1 MPSKPPPIERQLIL
15 AQDQRRKYGSRLTFQ
30 VKRSAY
36 IGDLEN
42 VTLLLPEGT
51 LAIIQPGQL
60 LESDG
65 GKHYEM
71 EIIGFP
77 TASEAERAGM
87 QMAQTLLLCAISLN
101 FGLRLSYH
109 THEPPAVFDR
119 TVSAGAFMSASVYSY
134 FPQEIVLNEFEK
146 ALAAPL
152 RDRRLLLSMELL
164 AASALES
171 NDRARFVMAVSALEP
186 LAEQQQ
192 LGPEVSNVVD
202 SLCTQLDADA
212 SVPENLRQS
221 IRGRLL
227 QLKTES
233 VRQALKR
240 LCGRW
245 FPSDPNAWTH
255 IDRVYALRSELLH
268 EGRPQDLDVLLRE
281 ETRSIT
287 NYLRRIY
294 QQEYG
299 YTLRAPTAA

>member
-1 MPSKPPPIERQLIL
+1 MPRKPPLNERRLIL
-15 AQDQRRKYGSRLTFQ
+15 ARDQRRKYGSRLTFQ
-30 VKRSAY
+30 VQRSVY

-51 LAIIQPGQL
+51 LATIQPGQL
-60 LESDG
+60 LESEG
-65 GKHYEM
+65 GKRYEM
-71 EIIGFP
+71 EIVGFP
-77 TASEAERAGM
+77 TASEAESAGM
-87 QMAQTLLLCAISLN
+87 QMAQALLLCAISLD

-109 THEPPAVFDR
+109 SHEPPAVFDR
-119 TVSAGAFMSASVYSY
+119 TVSTGAFMSAEAYSSW
-134 FPQEIVLNEFEK
+134 PQQIVLNEFEK

-152 RDRRLLLSMELL
+152 RDRRLLLSMELF
-164 AASALES
+164 AAAALES

-186 LAEQQQ
+186 LAEQQPME
-192 LGPEVSNVVD
+192 PEVSNAVD
-202 SLCTQLDADA
+202 ALCIQLDADA

-221 IRGRLL
+221 VRGRLL
-227 QLKTES
+227 QLKSES

-255 IDRVYALRSELLH
+255 IDRAYALRSELLH
-268 EGRPQDLDVLLRE
+268 EGRPHDLDILLHE
-281 ETRSIT
+281 ETRSIA

-299 YTLRAPTAA
+299 YALQRAPTV